1 MYVNCTDTLIVDD
14 KKVET
19 VKEFKYLGL
28 RLSSSSKKP
37 EILL

>member
-28 RLSSSSKKP
+28 RISNSSKKP
-37 EILL
+37 EVLL